1 MDTTALPDKLTNLIT
16 QPLVLVAII
25 VVVAAACIATTF
37 QRLTLPPS
45 QQAAST
51 QPTTNANISTS
62 LSSAEIIAM
71 NVFGTT
77 SVVAQAEKN
86 HQDIPETKLRLIL
99 KGAFSHSDQKQASA
113 LIASDQGKRA
123 ELFMV
128 GDELPGNA
136 ILEEVYASYV
146 VLKRG
151 IQLEKLQF
159 IRNLDEKNK
168 QTKHVTSAVTGQA
181 TGYDTQQS
189 NYESRAKQ
197 PIVSNE
203 TATPQSLSPNS
214 NASKPPADIR
224 EISRQRN

>member
-1 MDTTALPDKLTNLIT
+1 VNTTALPDKLTNLIT
-16 QPLVLVAII
+16 QPLVLVVII

-37 QRLTLPPS
+37 QRLTLPLS
-45 QQAAST
+45 QQSAST
-51 QPTTNANISTS
+51 QPASNANINTG
-62 LSSAEIIAM
+62 LSSAEIIAL

-77 SVVAQAEKN
+77 SVVAQTQQN

-99 KGAFSHSDQKQASA
+99 KGAFSHRDQKQASA
-113 LIASDQGKRA
+113 LIASDQVKRA

-159 IRNLDEKNK
+159 SRNLDDNEKNN
-168 QTKHVTSAVTGQA
+168 QTKNGTPAVTGQV
-181 TGYDTQQS
+181 TSYETQKS
-189 NYESRAKQ
+189 NNESRAAQ
-197 PIVSNE
+197 PVVTDE
-203 TATPQSLSPNS
+203 TATSNS
-214 NASKPPADIR
+214 NASKSTADFR
-224 EISRQRN
+224 EMIRQRD

>member
-1 MDTTALPDKLTNLIT
+1 VDTTALPDKLTNLIT

-51 QPTTNANISTS
+51 QPASNLNVNTG
-62 LSSAEIIAM
+62 LSSAEIIAL
-71 NVFGTT
+71 NVFGTASMDT
-77 SVVAQAEKN
+77 QAKQN
-86 HQDIPETKLRLIL
+86 HQNIPETKLKLIL
-99 KGAFSHSDQKQASA
+99 KGAFSHTDPEQASA

-123 ELFMV
+123 ELFLV

-136 ILEEVYASYV
+136 ILEEVYPSYV

-159 IRNLDEKNK
+159 FRNLDEQERRRQGDTYTSPGTAQRPEN
-168 QTKHVTSAVTGQA
+168 TTAPSATTNNVT
-181 TGYDTQQS
+181 TQ
-189 NYESRAKQ
+189 ESL
-197 PIVSNE
+197 P
-203 TATPQSLSPNS
+203 PNS